1 MYISVTF
8 ATLTST
14 KDFVLP
20 MNNAIAKKSLYHSRP
35 QTNAFSK
42 GFSASARYRQGKLI
56 VAFNHTSTD
65 QHDKPYLA
73 TSYYAV
79 NDPAAK
85 LAVANSLADIFPSSP
100 FFKNCLKLLLV
111 TAYIMF
117 LIIS

>member
-1 MYISVTF
+1 M
-8 ATLTST
+8 
-14 KDFVLP
+14 
-20 MNNAIAKKSLYHSRP
+20 
-35 QTNAFSK
+35 
-42 GFSASARYRQGKLI
+42 I
-56 VAFNHTSTD
+56 VAFNHNSTD

-117 LIIS
+117 FIISEDNYENIVGTLVEPFLDMYQSESVGDASHTIV